1 VNALAI
7 CSGSLIVTCTA
18 IPLMRYVA
26 VHWGLAGCSYG
37 RILNDYEFDLGSVGS
52 EAVAS
57 GYPPERRNN
66 HVKE

>member
-1 VNALAI
+1 MNVLAI

-18 IPLMRYVA
+18 IPLVRYVA
-26 VHWGLAGCSYG
+26 VHSGLAGCPYG
-37 RILNDYEFDLGSVGS
+37 RILNEYELDLGSVGS

-57 GYPPERRNN
+57 GYPPKRRNN